1 MYLPWGNCL
10 DILAISIIICTK
22 EDFAKVA
29 IIVQIIQFP
38 HLNKPNFKRLC
49 HYCATKNGT
58 FGHKNVVC
66 KKYHFAH
73 HIDFQLV
80 TSQKDA

>member
-1 MYLPWGNCL
+1 MSVIDGTSHLMLVESRLEINP
-10 DILAISIIICTK
+10 
-22 EDFAKVA
+22 
-29 IIVQIIQFP
+29 IIVIIIQFP
-38 HLNKPNFKRLC
+38 PLIKPNFRRLC

-73 HIDFQLV
+73 HVDFQLV